1 MKVNVKLMSIFAKYS
16 EEDDDGKT
24 GIKDGGTV
32 LDIVKELGLPE
43 KQVRLIAVNG
53 RQSDINTV
61 LSEDDTV
68 FIFPPAAGG
77 G

>member
-1 MKVNVKLMSIFAKYS
+1 
-16 EEDDDGKT
+16 
-24 GIKDGGTV
+24 
-32 LDIVKELGLPE
+32 LDVVKELGLPE

-68 FIFPPAAGG
+68 FIFPPVAGG

>member
-16 EEDDDGKT
+16 KEGDDGKT
-24 GIKDGGTV
+24 EIKDRGTV

>member
-1 MKVNVKLMSIFAKYS
+1 MKVNIKLMSIFAKYS
-16 EEDDDGKT
+16 KEGDDGKT
-24 GIKDGGTV
+24 EIKDGATV

-61 LSEDDTV
+61 LFEDDIV

>member
-16 EEDDDGKT
+16 KGGDDGKT
-24 GIKDGGTV
+24 EIKNGATV
-32 LDIVKELGLPE
+32 LDVVKELGLPE
-43 KQVRLIAVNG
+43 KQVKLIAVNG

>member
-16 EEDDDGKT
+16 KGGDDGKT
-24 GIKDGGTV
+24 EIKNGATV
-32 LDIVKELGLPE
+32 LDVVKELGLPE

>member
-1 MKVNVKLMSIFAKYS
+1 MKVNVKLMSIFAEYS
-16 EEDDDGKT
+16 EEEDDGKT
-24 GIKDGGTV
+24 EIKDGGTV

>member
-16 EEDDDGKT
+16 KEGDDGKT
-24 GIKDGGTV
+24 EIKDRGTV

-43 KQVRLIAVNG
+43 KHVRLIAVNG

>member
-1 MKVNVKLMSIFAKYS
+1 MKVNVKLMSIFAEYS
-16 EEDDDGKT
+16 KEGDDGKT
-24 GIKDGGTV
+24 EIKEGVTV
-32 LDIVKELGLPE
+32 LDVVKELGLPE

>member
-1 MKVNVKLMSIFAKYS
+1 MKVDVKLMSIFAKYHKCG
-16 EEDDDGKT
+16 DDGKT
-24 GIKDGGTV
+24 TMKEGGTV
-32 LDIVKELGLPE
+32 LDLVKELGLPE

-53 RQSDINTV
+53 RQSDINTI
-61 LSEDDTV
+61 LSEDNTV

>member
-1 MKVNVKLMSIFAKYS
+1 MKVNVKLMSIFAEYS
-16 EEDDDGKT
+16 KEGDDGKT
-24 GIKDGGTV
+24 EIKEGVTV
-32 LDIVKELGLPE
+32 LDVVKELGLPE

-68 FIFPPAAGG
+68 FIFPPVAGG

>member
-1 MKVNVKLMSIFAKYS
+1 MKVNVKLMSIFAKYHKCD
-16 EEDDDGKT
+16 EDGKT
-24 GIKDGGTV
+24 SMKDGGTV
-32 LDIVKELGLPE
+32 LDLAKGLGLPE

-53 RQSDINTV
+53 KQSDINTV

>member
-16 EEDDDGKT
+16 KEDDDGKT
-24 GIKDGGTV
+24 EIKDGGTV

-43 KQVRLIAVNG
+43 KQVGLIAVNG

>member
-1 MKVNVKLMSIFAKYS
+1 MKVNVKLMSIFAEYS
-16 EEDDDGKT
+16 KADDDGKT
-24 GIKDGGTV
+24 EIKDGGTV
-32 LDIVKELGLPE
+32 LDIVKEIGLPE

-61 LSEDDTV
+61 LSGDDTV

>member
-16 EEDDDGKT
+16 KEDDDGKT
-24 GIKDGGTV
+24 EIKDGATV

>member
-16 EEDDDGKT
+16 KEDDNGKT
-24 GIKDGGTV
+24 EIKDGGTV
-32 LDIVKELGLPE
+32 LDIVRELGLPE

-53 RQSDINTV
+53 RQSGINTV
-61 LSEDDTV
+61 LSEDDTI

>member
-1 MKVNVKLMSIFAKYS
+1 MKVNVKLMSIFAEYS
-16 EEDDDGKT
+16 KEGDDGKT
-24 GIKDGGTV
+24 EIKDGGTV

-53 RQSDINTV
+53 RQTDINTV
-61 LSEDDTV
+61 LTEDDTV